1 MLTSILEI
9 VGDLFETKN
18 AGWISGAASGIAK
31 EWWRVDPED
40 VFPILYNFIFLV
52 INGYYILRWRVTRRP
67 NPNPDPNPT
76 PTPTPTPNQ
85 VGGAYL
91 YYQNERGD
99 KVTHPSPDP
108 HPKAYPL
115 PSPKP

>member
-76 PTPTPTPNQ
+76 PTPTPTANPNPNP
-85 VGGAYL
+85 YP
-91 YYQNERGD
+91 Y
-99 KVTHPSPDP
+99 PSQ
-108 HPKAYPL
+108 A
-115 PSPKP
+115 SGRRVRRAA